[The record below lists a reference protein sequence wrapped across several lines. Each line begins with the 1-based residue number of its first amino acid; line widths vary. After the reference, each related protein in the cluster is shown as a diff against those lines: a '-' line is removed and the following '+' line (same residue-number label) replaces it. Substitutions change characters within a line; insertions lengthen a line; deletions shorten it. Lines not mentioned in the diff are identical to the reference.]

1 MRIIKGYDTVLDT
14 NTGEMLSVQRST
26 GEVLPAIAVNVPVGS
41 IIYTPEQQEE
51 YKRRKEQE
59 DERRQWRKETGQFFF
74 VLEEYGDAALRPATK
89 ARLVYLATYLRYDG
103 YLALSQRIPMKFGNL
118 KDILNLSTTEVYRFW
133 NEVKGAYITEDNQGR
148 MRMLGGY
155 FQRGQLN
162 GYAPYQKFFID
173 AVRTLYRN
181 TAPKKHK
188 HLGYVF
194 QMLPFVNTEYNILCY
209 NPTEKDLNYVLP
221 LSVNDF
227 CATIGYNVANRAR
240 LLQTYA
246 EITFLV
252 NGHLEQLC
260 SFVTNGA
267 DIGISKIFI
276 NPHILYF
283 GKCPKQVELLGKF
296 CRIDA

>member
-1 MRIIKGYDTVLDT
+1 
-14 NTGEMLSVQRST
+14 
-26 GEVLPAIAVNVPVGS
+26 
-41 IIYTPEQQEE
+41 
-51 YKRRKEQE
+51 
-59 DERRQWRKETGQFFF
+59 
-74 VLEEYGDAALRPATK
+74 
-89 ARLVYLATYLRYDG
+89 
-103 YLALSQRIPMKFGNL
+103 
-118 KDILNLSTTEVYRFW
+118 
-133 NEVKGAYITEDNQGR
+133 
-148 MRMLGGY
+148 
-155 FQRGQLN
+155 
-162 GYAPYQKFFID
+162 
-173 AVRTLYRN
+173 
-181 TAPKKHK
+181 
-188 HLGYVF
+188 
-194 QMLPFVNTEYNILCY
+194 MLPFVNTEYNILCY

-283 GKCPKQVELLGKF
+283 GKSPKQVELLGKF

>member
-1 MRIIKGYDTVLDT
+1 
-14 NTGEMLSVQRST
+14 
-26 GEVLPAIAVNVPVGS
+26 
-41 IIYTPEQQEE
+41 
-51 YKRRKEQE
+51 
-59 DERRQWRKETGQFFF
+59 
-74 VLEEYGDAALRPATK
+74 
-89 ARLVYLATYLRYDG
+89 
-103 YLALSQRIPMKFGNL
+103 
-118 KDILNLSTTEVYRFW
+118 
-133 NEVKGAYITEDNQGR
+133 
-148 MRMLGGY
+148 MLGGY